1 MELVCRLLEVS
12 RSGYYEW
19 LGRKP
24 SLRRQKDQELK
35 RRLLSLHQ
43 RYPAL
48 GLDSLYHLIRPQLS
62 CSRKRIHRLMNEMNI
77 SSTRRRAYKATT
89 NSRHAHPIAPNLLAR
104 RFSFD
109 KPDTAWVG
117 DITYIPTGEGWL
129 YCAVVKDLCTK
140 QIVGYA
146 FSDRIDTNL
155 TLAALGMAVRRR
167 KPLPGLIFHSDRGV
181 QYAAYAYRQRL
192 ASLGIRQSMSRKGD
206 PYDNAVAEN
215 FFSCLKCECVHL
227 RHFASRA
234 QAMADVFAYIE
245 TFYNPVRPHSSI
257 GWLYCAVVKD
267 LCTKQIVGYAF
278 SDRID
283 TNLTLAALGMA
294 VRRRKPLPGL
304 IFHSDRGVQYAAYA
318 YRQRL
323 ASLGIRQSM
332 SRKGDPYD
340 NAVAENFFSCLKCE
354 CVHLRHFASRAQ
366 AMADVFA
373 YIETF
378 YNPVRPHSS
387 IGWRP
392 PDAFA
397 RALSEHPAA

>member
-192 ASLGIRQSMSRKGD
+192 ASLV
-206 PYDNAVAEN
+206 P
-215 FFSCLKCECVHL
+215 
-227 RHFASRA
+227 
-234 QAMADVFAYIE
+234 
-245 TFYNPVRPHSSI
+245 
-257 GWLYCAVVKD
+257 
-267 LCTKQIVGYAF
+267 
-278 SDRID
+278 
-283 TNLTLAALGMA
+283 ALGA
-294 VRRRKPLPGL
+294 ELVRRGCYGNVTASQNGIEDLEALGDDFL
-304 IFHSDRGVQYAAYA
+304 ADSVASDDSKRDGA
-318 YRQRL
+318 RH
-323 ASLGIRQSM
+323 G
-332 SRKGDPYD
+332 SR
-340 NAVAENFFSCLKCE
+340 V
-354 CVHLRHFASRAQ
+354 
-366 AMADVFA
+366 
-373 YIETF
+373 
-378 YNPVRPHSS
+378 
-387 IGWRP
+387 
-392 PDAFA
+392 
-397 RALSEHPAA
+397 

>member
-234 QAMADVFAYIE
+234 HDTTRYPAFLSVFSSFLLSTKPGRAQFLELPLDY
-245 TFYNPVRPHSSI
+245 FFVQLYNLLGHGLPSPFRMVCRDFILPELCKPCLFLSSFQFAKI
-257 GWLYCAVVKD
+257 IVPYQSIHPGYSAV
-267 LCTKQIVGYAF
+267 
-278 SDRID
+278 
-283 TNLTLAALGMA
+283 ALG
-294 VRRRKPLPGL
+294 
-304 IFHSDRGVQYAAYA
+304 SAYLWGSFFNHLEGEEI
-318 YRQRL
+318 L
-323 ASLGIRQSM
+323 ASRLKKLRQSPLLD
-332 SRKGDPYD
+332 S
-340 NAVAENFFSCLKCE
+340 
-354 CVHLRHFASRAQ
+354 
-366 AMADVFA
+366 
-373 YIETF
+373 
-378 YNPVRPHSS
+378 
-387 IGWRP
+387 
-392 PDAFA
+392 
-397 RALSEHPAA
+397 AAISMIL

>member
-1 MELVCRLLEVS
+1 MSTKERKHPAPPRYDEAFKAGAVRMVTEQGRPSREVAAELGICIDTLRSWLKAAGAPSPGQADRQNRDARRLRELEAEIRALRKKLEEKDGVIDILKKIRRHTFQTIEDKYRYIRTARAGASVELVCRLLEVS

-181 QYAAYAYRQRL
+181 QYAA
-192 ASLGIRQSMSRKGD
+192 
-206 PYDNAVAEN
+206 
-215 FFSCLKCECVHL
+215 F
-227 RHFASRA
+227 
-234 QAMADVFAYIE
+234 
-245 TFYNPVRPHSSI
+245 
-257 GWLYCAVVKD
+257 
-267 LCTKQIVGYAF
+267 
-278 SDRID
+278 
-283 TNLTLAALGMA
+283 
-294 VRRRKPLPGL
+294 
-304 IFHSDRGVQYAAYA
+304 A

>member
-1 MELVCRLLEVS
+1 MSTKERKHPAPPRYDEAFKAGAVRMVTEQGRPSREVAAELGICIDTLRSWLKAAGAPSPGQADRQNRDARRLRELEAEIRALRKKLEEKDGVIDILKKIRRHTFQTIEDKYRYIRTARAGASVELVCRLLEVS

-24 SLRRQKDQELK
+24 SLRRQQDQELK

-206 PYDNAVAEN
+206 PYGQRRGRKLLQLPQV
-215 FFSCLKCECVHL
+215 
-227 RHFASRA
+227 R
-234 QAMADVFAYIE
+234 
-245 TFYNPVRPHSSI
+245 VRPSAPFRLKGTSH
-257 GWLYCAVVKD
+257 GRRLRLYRDFLQSGAP
-267 LCTKQIVGYAF
+267 AF
-278 SDRID
+278 
-283 TNLTLAALGMA
+283 L
-294 VRRRKPLPGL
+294 
-304 IFHSDRGVQYAAYA
+304 YW
-318 YRQRL
+318 L
-323 ASLGIRQSM
+323 ASS
-332 SRKGDPYD
+332 
-340 NAVAENFFSCLKCE
+340 ECLCA
-354 CVHLRHFASRAQ
+354 CLV
-366 AMADVFA
+366 
-373 YIETF
+373 
-378 YNPVRPHSS
+378 
-387 IGWRP
+387 
-392 PDAFA
+392 
-397 RALSEHPAA
+397 

>member
-1 MELVCRLLEVS
+1 MSTKERKHPAPPRYDEAFKAGAVRMVTEQGRPSREVAAELGICIDTLRSWLKAAGAPSPGQADRQNRDARRLRELEAEIRALRKKLEEKDGVIDILKIRRHTFQTIEDKYRYIRTARAGASVELVCRLLEVS

-257 GWLYCAVVKD
+257 GW
-267 LCTKQIVGYAF
+267 
-278 SDRID
+278 
-283 TNLTLAALGMA
+283 
-294 VRRRKPLPGL
+294 
-304 IFHSDRGVQYAAYA
+304 
-318 YRQRL
+318 
-323 ASLGIRQSM
+323 
-332 SRKGDPYD
+332 
-340 NAVAENFFSCLKCE
+340 
-354 CVHLRHFASRAQ
+354 
-366 AMADVFA
+366 
-373 YIETF
+373 
-378 YNPVRPHSS
+378 
-387 IGWRP
+387 RP

>member
-155 TLAALGMAVRRR
+155 TLAALGRPAPQASARPHLPLRPRRPIR
-167 KPLPGLIFHSDRGV
+167 RLRLPS
-181 QYAAYAYRQRL
+181 
-192 ASLGIRQSMSRKGD
+192 
-206 PYDNAVAEN
+206 
-215 FFSCLKCECVHL
+215 
-227 RHFASRA
+227 ASR
-234 QAMADVFAYIE
+234 Q
-245 TFYNPVRPHSSI
+245 PR
-257 GWLYCAVVKD
+257 
-267 LCTKQIVGYAF
+267 
-278 SDRID
+278 
-283 TNLTLAALGMA
+283 
-294 VRRRKPLPGL
+294 
-304 IFHSDRGVQYAAYA
+304 
-318 YRQRL
+318 
-323 ASLGIRQSM
+323 
-332 SRKGDPYD
+332 
-340 NAVAENFFSCLKCE
+340 
-354 CVHLRHFASRAQ
+354 
-366 AMADVFA
+366 
-373 YIETF
+373 
-378 YNPVRPHSS
+378 
-387 IGWRP
+387 
-392 PDAFA
+392 
-397 RALSEHPAA
+397 HPAKHVPQGRSL

>member
-206 PYDNAVAEN
+206 PYDLSLIHISEPT
-215 FFSCLKCECVHL
+215 
-227 RHFASRA
+227 RH
-234 QAMADVFAYIE
+234 
-245 TFYNPVRPHSSI
+245 
-257 GWLYCAVVKD
+257 
-267 LCTKQIVGYAF
+267 
-278 SDRID
+278 
-283 TNLTLAALGMA
+283 
-294 VRRRKPLPGL
+294 
-304 IFHSDRGVQYAAYA
+304 
-318 YRQRL
+318 
-323 ASLGIRQSM
+323 
-332 SRKGDPYD
+332 
-340 NAVAENFFSCLKCE
+340 
-354 CVHLRHFASRAQ
+354 
-366 AMADVFA
+366 
-373 YIETF
+373 
-378 YNPVRPHSS
+378 
-387 IGWRP
+387 
-392 PDAFA
+392 
-397 RALSEHPAA
+397 

>member
-155 TLAALGMAVRRR
+155 TLAALGMAVRRLCPASSSTPTAASNTPPTLTVSVSPVSASGKACPAR
-167 KPLPGLIFHSDRGV
+167 AIPMTTPWPKTSSAASSASASICAISPQGHKPWQTSSLISRPFTTQCARIPLLAGV
-181 QYAAYAYRQRL
+181 LRMPLRV
-192 ASLGIRQSMSRKGD
+192 
-206 PYDNAVAEN
+206 P
-215 FFSCLKCECVHL
+215 CL
-227 RHFASRA
+227 
-234 QAMADVFAYIE
+234 
-245 TFYNPVRPHSSI
+245 SI
-257 GWLYCAVVKD
+257 
-267 LCTKQIVGYAF
+267 
-278 SDRID
+278 
-283 TNLTLAALGMA
+283 
-294 VRRRKPLPGL
+294 P
-304 IFHSDRGVQYAAYA
+304 
-318 YRQRL
+318 
-323 ASLGIRQSM
+323 
-332 SRKGDPYD
+332 
-340 NAVAENFFSCLKCE
+340 
-354 CVHLRHFASRAQ
+354 
-366 AMADVFA
+366 
-373 YIETF
+373 
-378 YNPVRPHSS
+378 
-387 IGWRP
+387 P
-392 PDAFA
+392 PDCDTTRYPAFLSVFSSFLLSTKPG
-397 RALSEHPAA
+397 RAHKICHKKLCGSIAEMLIGQYIFCLLKRYFNLSN

>member
-140 QIVGYA
+140 QIVATPSPTASTQISLSPPSAWPSGA
-146 FSDRIDTNL
+146 
-155 TLAALGMAVRRR
+155 
-167 KPLPGLIFHSDRGV
+167 
-181 QYAAYAYRQRL
+181 
-192 ASLGIRQSMSRKGD
+192 ASLCPASSPLRPRRPIRRLRLPSASRQSR
-206 PYDNAVAEN
+206 
-215 FFSCLKCECVHL
+215 
-227 RHFASRA
+227 
-234 QAMADVFAYIE
+234 
-245 TFYNPVRPHSSI
+245 
-257 GWLYCAVVKD
+257 
-267 LCTKQIVGYAF
+267 
-278 SDRID
+278 
-283 TNLTLAALGMA
+283 
-294 VRRRKPLPGL
+294 
-304 IFHSDRGVQYAAYA
+304 
-318 YRQRL
+318 
-323 ASLGIRQSM
+323 
-332 SRKGDPYD
+332 
-340 NAVAENFFSCLKCE
+340 
-354 CVHLRHFASRAQ
+354 
-366 AMADVFA
+366 
-373 YIETF
+373 
-378 YNPVRPHSS
+378 
-387 IGWRP
+387 
-392 PDAFA
+392 
-397 RALSEHPAA
+397 HPAKHVPQGRSL

>member
-140 QIVGYA
+140 QIVGYS

-181 QYAAYAYRQRL
+181 QYAVPPYPICRTEK
-192 ASLGIRQSMSRKGD
+192 QS
-206 PYDNAVAEN
+206 V
-215 FFSCLKCECVHL
+215 
-227 RHFASRA
+227 
-234 QAMADVFAYIE
+234 
-245 TFYNPVRPHSSI
+245 
-257 GWLYCAVVKD
+257 
-267 LCTKQIVGYAF
+267 
-278 SDRID
+278 
-283 TNLTLAALGMA
+283 
-294 VRRRKPLPGL
+294 
-304 IFHSDRGVQYAAYA
+304 
-318 YRQRL
+318 
-323 ASLGIRQSM
+323 
-332 SRKGDPYD
+332 
-340 NAVAENFFSCLKCE
+340 
-354 CVHLRHFASRAQ
+354 
-366 AMADVFA
+366 
-373 YIETF
+373 
-378 YNPVRPHSS
+378 
-387 IGWRP
+387 
-392 PDAFA
+392 
-397 RALSEHPAA
+397 